1 MWEALMLP
9 ISAALITNFASFSF
23 GVSNF
28 ASLWSYATFFVSS
41 GFELLHDGKIINVK
55 MNIAEQ
61 I

>member
-1 MWEALMLP
+1 MLP